1 MITFG
6 FRNKFSGVARAS
18 IAIILGLIMIIWRGS
33 ILPLIVKVIAAV
45 MIASGIVSLAYGIIN
60 KNNGALGLSVFN
72 TVVDIVIGIL
82 LFIYPNQVA
91 DFVVILIG
99 IALTVF
105 GIFQVIALLHLL
117 HCAAAAVQVIFRRIA
132 HADIVQDHCHIFIK
146 VIKLTVDLVKDLFL
160 RLCKAVHEYRLG
172 KHDIHDIFHDGYDH
186 DTDDCRTDNLKK
198 QTVYM
203 KFLFHFCFI
212 LLRYSLGVS
221 EVNLLK
227 TRQK

>member
-60 KNNGALGLSVFN
+60 RNNGALGLSVFN

-105 GIFQVIALLHLL
+105 GIFQVIALVSTSALL
-117 HCAAAAVQVIFRRIA
+117 HVGFLALFLPVICAVGGLLLIGLLFIGDPSQATATLTMIAGIAVVIYGLSELMTSWKMSKAI
-132 HADIVQDHCHIFIK
+132 HEYEIK
-146 VIKLTVDLVKDLFL
+146 FPSSDKEKEKTGAFDYDDVKDAEFE
-160 RLCKAVHEYRLG
+160 KAG
-172 KHDIHDIFHDGYDH
+172 KD
-186 DTDDCRTDNLKK
+186 K
-198 QTVYM
+198 
-203 KFLFHFCFI
+203 
-212 LLRYSLGVS
+212 
-221 EVNLLK
+221 E
-227 TRQK
+227 